1 MKKISLFL
9 ISIFLLP
16 IMLIG
21 CGSEKGSTN
30 DTDEKVK
37 VIVSISPLK
46 EFTEVIGGD
55 KVEVTT
61 LVPDNVEPH
70 DFELKPRDLEGL
82 TKADIFVY
90 NGLGMESWLDQV
102 TAQVQDTKVK
112 LVNSSENA
120 NVIDKDNKID
130 PHLWLSLKEATNQ
143 TENIKNALVEIDEEN
158 KDYYEENFK
167 NFKNQ
172 LESLYKE
179 YEEKFNSVTN
189 KDFVTSHAAFG
200 YLCREFGLNQI
211 SVKDIFG
218 EGELTPQSTK
228 EIIEFCKENN
238 ITTIFSES
246 SLSQADADTLARDA
260 GAKVEQIYTLET
272 KIDDMSYIDGMK
284 YNLEKIYE
292 SLK

>member
-1 MKKISLFL
+1 
-9 ISIFLLP
+9 
-16 IMLIG
+16 MLIG